1 MTESKPVPT
10 DHELGERFRN
20 LRDRWV
26 ELRGH
31 L

>member
-1 MTESKPVPT
+1 MTEPKPVPT
-10 DHELGERFRN
+10 DHELGER
-20 LRDRWV
+20 LRALRTRWD